1 MLGNVRQT
9 DFAFGELSPDY
20 AASEVEAKTRSLKK
34 GKNLRILN
42 SYGVTQRPGSRRLA
56 TLSGQ
61 GIEAELLT
69 SGGEAFIGVI
79 RAAGID
85 IYSTSG
91 GLLQSIGGAP
101 WSASEAMSLT
111 WLVRADELYVAH
123 HNYWTRKLTYT
134 PSTGVWSLGLVVFD
148 AGPGS
153 SVSQPYY
160 RFAAAGITMQPSALT
175 GAVNVVFSAAVLQAA
190 HVGIRFRY
198 GGSATALKELQIT
211 GVTDG
216 LNGTATIIDKLPPT
230 YNVTVADA
238 SGYRIGEDVEGA
250 DSKAKGVVTNVAGAV
265 VTVLMADFFEGFYN
279 AAATIEYLVGP
290 HHKSKITVGGV
301 ALTTP
306 AASTVWDEAVF
317 SDVRGYPGDVF
328 EHKGRLGF
336 TDLPNIRDAILL
348 SAPGFLGD
356 FDVGEGTAADAI
368 FWRSANGAERILYGV
383 SAKNLI
389 VLTDRRVCYV
399 PESDTVPVA
408 ADTFELT
415 EIGPLGATTAFPVL
429 VEDGVIYVEYGGNR
443 IMGAYITGQ
452 LGAPWRLVD
461 LSRRGA
467 HLINNPISLAM
478 TGGNPQSPERY
489 VFVLNGDGTL
499 ACMFYDLEPARLG
512 WTPWDTAGSFIAMV
526 PIRGVIYAV
535 AKRTIGGAT
544 VYLLERHD
552 STCQL
557 DASTK
562 FSDAGSYESLLT
574 DDGEEYLTDAGEVLT
589 TNYSAVPQLAGQTVK
604 VIRGTQYLGEF
615 TADATGAIVGI
626 DAGDGDFEAGLH
638 FDINA
643 VLWPPEPDKDV
654 SAMFGL
660 RRQNRVAVRV
670 KDSCVY
676 TIGIEGRA
684 TVNTRPAYDQGDDI
698 TIAPPLRSE
707 LKRFLLTGWEHEPS
721 AQILRPLPQPLTVLS
736 VAEEVTVR

>member
-20 AASEVEAKTRSLKK
+20 AASNVEAKSRSLKK

-42 SYGVTQRPGSRRLA
+42 SYGTAQRPGSRRLA

-79 RAAGID
+79 RAGGID

-91 GLLQSIGGAP
+91 GLLQSVGGAP
-101 WSASEAMSLT
+101 WSAPEAMSLT
-111 WLVRADELYVAH
+111 WLVRADELYIAH

-134 PSTGVWSLGLVVFD
+134 PSTGLWSLGLFAFD
-148 AGPGS
+148 AGAGAS
-153 SVSQPYY
+153 SSQPYY
-160 RFAAAGITMQPSALT
+160 RFAAPGITLQPSALT
-175 GAVNVVFSAAVLQAA
+175 GVVNVAFSAPVLQPS

-198 GGSATALKELQIT
+198 GGSAPALKELQILT
-211 GVTDG
+211 VIDSM
-216 LNGTATIIDKLPPT
+216 NGTATVLDKLPPT
-230 YNVTVADA
+230 YAVTVADA
-238 SGYRIGEDVEGA
+238 TGYRVNEDVEGA
-250 DSKAKGVVTNVAGAV
+250 DSKAKGIVLNVVGAV

-279 AAATIEYLVGP
+279 AALTAEYLDGP
-290 HHKSKITVGGV
+290 HHKSKVAVGGV

-306 AASTVWDEAVF
+306 AASPVWDEAVF

-336 TDLPNIRDAILL
+336 TDIPNIRDAIIL
-348 SAPGFLGD
+348 SAPGFRGD
-356 FDVGEGTAADAI
+356 FDVGEGTASDAI

-383 SAKNLI
+383 SAKNLV

-415 EIGPLGATTAFPVL
+415 EIGPLGATTAFPVI

-467 HLINNPISLAM
+467 HLINDPISLAM
-478 TGGNPQSPERY
+478 TGGNSQMPERY

-499 ACMFYDLEPARLG
+499 ACMFYDLDPARLG
-512 WTPWDTAGSFIAMV
+512 WTPWETDGAFIAMV

-535 AKRTIGGAT
+535 ARRTINGAT

-552 STCQL
+552 SACQM
-557 DASTK
+557 DASTL

-574 DDGEEYLTDAGEVLT
+574 DDGEELLTDAGEVLT
-589 TNYSAVPQLAGQTVK
+589 TSIAAMPHLAGQTVK

-615 TADATGAIVGI
+615 TADALGVISGI
-626 DAGDGDFEAGLH
+626 DAADGDFECGLH
-638 FDINA
+638 FDINC

-654 SAMFGL
+654 SAMFG
-660 RRQNRVAVRV
+660 RRRLNRVAVRV
-670 KDSCVY
+670 EESCVY
-676 TIGIEGRA
+676 TIGVEGRA
-684 TVNTRPAYDQGDDI
+684 MVNTRPAYDQGDDM

-721 AQILRPLPQPLTVLS
+721 VQILRPIPQPLTVLS